1 VLARIGL
8 HLAPIN
14 KDIAQF
20 QHTQMVCNQQDLHK
34 QLFQLRQK
42 PLAETVN
49 AVVIRVQTARN
60 INEGHRFIAR
70 LLQFATGKYPR
81 GITVK

>member
-20 QHTQMVCNQQDLHK
+20 QHTQTVGNQQDLHK
-34 QLFQLRQK
+34 QLFQLHQK

-49 AVVIRVQTARN
+49 AVVIRVQAPSN
-60 INEGHRFIAR
+60 IYERHRLIAR
-70 LLQFATGKYPR
+70 PLQFATGKHPR